1 MRKKISINIPNPERK
16 TTGRP
21 SLGDRKKSKPH
32 MVRFDEEQDERLT
45 FRAELAGMTVT
56 EYIREATLNAK
67 ISPRLSPDEQ
77 EYIRQILKIGVN
89 FNQLL
94 KLSHAVGLVSM
105 VPKIERIIG
114 QLSQL
119 LNKIKL

>member
-1 MRKKISINIPNPERK
+1 MRKKISIKIPKPERK
-16 TTGRP
+16 ITGRP
-21 SLGDRKKSKPH
+21 ALGEKKKSKPH
-32 MVRFDEEQDERLT
+32 MVRFDEEQDERLS

-94 KLSHAVGLVSM
+94 KLAHAVGMVSM
-105 VPKIERIIG
+105 APKIERIIG

>member
-1 MRKKISINIPNPERK
+1 MSKKISINIPIPEWK
-16 TTGRP
+16 ATGRP
-21 SLGDRKKSKPH
+21 SLGEKKKSKPH
-32 MVRFDEEQDERLT
+32 MVRFDEEQDERLS

-94 KLSHAVGLVSM
+94 KLAHAVGLVSM
-105 VPKIERIIG
+105 APRIERIIG
-114 QLSQL
+114 QLSRL

>member
-1 MRKKISINIPNPERK
+1 MRNNTSIKIKRPK

-21 SLGDRKKSKPH
+21 SLGEKKKSKPH
-32 MVRFDEEQDERLT
+32 MVRFDEEQDERLI

-94 KLSHAVGLVSM
+94 KLAHTVGLVSM
-105 VPKIERIIG
+105 ASKIESIIG
-114 QLSQL
+114 QLSRL
-119 LNKIKL
+119 LNKIKF

>member
-1 MRKKISINIPNPERK
+1 MRNNTSIKIRKPK

-21 SLGDRKKSKPH
+21 SLGEKKKSKP
-32 MVRFDEEQDERLT
+32 QDERLI

-67 ISPRLSPDEQ
+67 ISPRLSPDEK

-94 KLSHAVGLVSM
+94 KLAHTVGLVSM
-105 VPKIERIIG
+105 APKIESIIG
-114 QLSQL
+114 QLSRL
-119 LNKIKL
+119 LNKIKF